1 MSRSLSQICVY
12 CGSKGGT
19 ADRYRSAARELA
31 DEMAEREIDLVY
43 GGGGTGLMGAIAD
56 RVLERGGEVIGVI
69 PHGLM
74 VREAGHDGV
83 TEMVV
88 VDSMHERKSRMVELA
103 DGFIALPGGLGTM
116 EELLEVLTWAQLGV
130 HGKPCGVLNV
140 ESYFDRL
147 VGFFDHAVE
156 EGFLR
161 PDHRDLVIVEDEP
174 ETLLDA
180 LAGYEAPRVPQWISP
195 EAT

>member
-1 MSRSLSQICVY
+1 MLFRS
-12 CGSKGGT
+12 
-19 ADRYRSAARELA
+19 
-31 DEMAEREIDLVY
+31 
-43 GGGGTGLMGAIAD
+43 
-56 RVLERGGEVIGVI
+56 
-69 PHGLM
+69 
-74 VREAGHDGV
+74 
-83 TEMVV
+83 
-88 VDSMHERKSRMVELA
+88 ELA

-140 ESYFDRL
+140 EGYFGRL
-147 VGFFDHAVE
+147 IGFFDHAVE

-161 PDHRDLVIVEDEP
+161 PVHRDLVIVEDEP
-174 ETLLDA
+174 ATLLDA

>member
-1 MSRSLSQICVY
+1 MV
-12 CGSKGGT
+12 
-19 ADRYRSAARELA
+19 
-31 DEMAEREIDLVY
+31 EREIDLVY

-56 RVLERGGEVIGVI
+56 RVLDRGGEVTGVI

-74 VREAGHDGV
+74 VREAGHEGV

-88 VDSMHERKSRMVELA
+88 VGSMHERKSRMVELA

-140 ESYFDRL
+140 EGYFDRL

-180 LAGYEAPRVPQWISP
+180 LASYEAPRVPQWISP
-195 EAT
+195 GAT